1 MTALAVLFDMD
12 GVLVDSSS
20 LHERAYE
27 QVFKEAGISFPRVAR
42 AAVREGKTRS
52 EVIALGAPGASAAT
66 RRQLFLA
73 KPKALATVLQ
83 DAGDV
88 TMPGATQTVRALAD
102 AGISI
107 GIVTNSGAPGLWL
120 DAVGIK
126 DMVSVVVT
134 SDDVSSPKPS
144 PEGFLLAA
152 QRLGVSPARCM
163 VFEDSYDGWLAA
175 LRARMQ
181 VVLVSK
187 TRPAWVDSEYDV
199 IDLLDPS
206 SVLSRCARLA
216 AGDDA

>member
-12 GVLVDSSS
+12 GVLVDSYS

-27 QVFKEAGISFPRVAR
+27 QVFKEAGIAFPRVAR

-73 KPKALATVLQ
+73 KSKALATVLQ

-88 TMPGATQTVRALAD
+88 TMPGAMQTVRALAD

-120 DAVGIK
+120 DAAGIK

-199 IDLLDPS
+199 IELLDPS